1 MDVSMDGLRIRLI
14 SSYNSLTRKLNESIH
29 GGSWDPQIIIEPD
42 SISRE
47 MDNIRNS
54 LITLAFSYIEG
65 ERGFKELDE
74 NTNFEIFNPQD
85 DFDADYYETDIKK

>member
-14 SSYNSLTRKLNESIH
+14 SSYNSLVKKLNNNIKDESF
-29 GGSWDPQIIIEPD
+29 DPHIIIDPKE
-42 SISRE
+42 ISRE

-54 LITLAFSYIEG
+54 LIILAFSYIEG
-65 ERGFKELDE
+65 VEGFKELGE